1 MASLTN
7 PSTPVLDRLKPKRVD
22 SIKLNKSRLAK
33 LKIQMAKE
41 EAAEASNNSQKGVS
55 FASPRSLVTRE
66 VTYNDVTFA
75 SPRSLVQVTDDNQTD
90 PTPEKISALP
100 PHVLSN
106 ISKITSSTDSM
117 KLNKKRVST
126 SSKEASLEEVAT
138 LPKHVR
144 DLASKLNS
152 TTDSMKLNHKRLSR
166 TSQEEASPEEIK
178 KLPPHV
184 RDLASKLNSTTD
196 SMKLNK
202 ERMGN

>member
-7 PSTPVLDRLKPKRVD
+7 PSTPVIDRLKPKRVD

-41 EAAEASNNSQKGVS
+41 EAAEVSNNSQKGVS

-75 SPRSLVQVTDDNQTD
+75 SPRSLVQVTDDNQTN
-90 PTPEKISALP
+90 PTPEKISRA
-100 PHVLSN
+100 HVLSN